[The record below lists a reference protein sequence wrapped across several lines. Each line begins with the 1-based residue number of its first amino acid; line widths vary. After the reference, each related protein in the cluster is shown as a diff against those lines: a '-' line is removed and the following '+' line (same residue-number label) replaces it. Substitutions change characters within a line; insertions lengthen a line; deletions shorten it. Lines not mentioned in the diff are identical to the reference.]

1 MLGVPNTEPTVMRCE
16 LSDSEW
22 SAIRMMLPNKPHLAI
37 ARSDRAAPSSR
48 ACGRARRAAYPPAGG
63 LGHPPG
69 RDRAFAF
76 KIAAAALLA
85 LFLALW
91 IDLPRPYWAVSTVFI
106 TMQPARPA
114 RRPSIRFWIAWPL
127 VLS

>member
-1 MLGVPNTEPTVMRCE
+1 MERDPNDAAEQASSCDRPLG
-16 LSDSEW
+16 S
-22 SAIRMMLPNKPHLAI
+22 
-37 ARSDRAAPSSR
+37 
-48 ACGRARRAAYPPAGG
+48 CGRRRALAGG
-63 LGHPPG
+63 RAELLTLLPAAWAMSLPAW

>member
-1 MLGVPNTEPTVMRCE
+1 MLGVPNTEPTVMRYE

-22 SAIRMMLPNKPHLAI
+22 NAIRMMLPNKPHLAI
-37 ARSDRAAPSSR
+37 ARSDRAAVVARLRAGAPSCLPS
-48 ACGRARRAAYPPAGG
+48 CRRLGPPAW
-63 LGHPPG
+63 

-106 TMQPARPA
+106 TMQPERPA

>member
-1 MLGVPNTEPTVMRCE
+1 MERDPNDAAEQASSCDRPLGSCGPVV
-16 LSDSEW
+16 
-22 SAIRMMLPNKPHLAI
+22 
-37 ARSDRAAPSSR
+37 ARLRAGAPSCLPS
-48 ACGRARRAAYPPAGG
+48 CRRLGPPAR
-63 LGHPPG
+63 